1 MKKGYYFLLLI
12 YLSFGL
18 SPHLWSQFRVEGAR
32 YTEAKAPEGQRMKVL
47 LLNEV
52 SSATTLYFTAN
63 SGEQLMTYTES
74 LRDAKPVATAQ
85 YNGTAWQLVNPPLGC
100 GYFVQPSQGLPDAYY
115 WLIDYAKQPFPK
127 APFVAEV
134 DSDSPC
140 ERVVLRAEG
149 GFTDLSCYTPQGV
162 LTPIAR
168 TYKVQ
173 YQDQEYDAANTIF
186 VEKKRVQTLQP
197 QQGVLRLL
205 APLTDTEF
213 TLLGDAFSEELGYNF
228 EPLHTQKLLGQR
240 VEVHGDLRL
249 VGSTSKADSL
259 PKGSLPRSLSA
270 PAQIE
275 MHAIGNAPVATLFQW
290 RIVRGEAANAENSS
304 VVFQYSGADCSYTFT
319 EAGAYTIELSATSRN
334 GVCSA
339 STDKVTTSVQTSRLE
354 VPNAFSPTSSPGIN
368 DLFRVVHTSLV
379 EFDGRI
385 YNEWGN
391 ELYHWTDPNGGW
403 DGTYRGQSVSG
414 GVYYYVIY
422 ARGADGK
429 VYNER
434 GHINVL
440 DGDLQSTHP
449 NSF

>member
-1 MKKGYYFLLLI
+1 
-12 YLSFGL
+12 
-18 SPHLWSQFRVEGAR
+18 
-32 YTEAKAPEGQRMKVL
+32 
-47 LLNEV
+47 
-52 SSATTLYFTAN
+52 
-63 SGEQLMTYTES
+63 MTYTES

-85 YNGTAWQLVNPPLGC
+85 HNGTAWQLVNPPLGC

-140 ERVVLRAEG
+140 KRVVLRAEG
-149 GFTDLSCYTPQGV
+149 GFADLSCYTPQGV

-168 TYKVQ
+168 AYKVQ

-186 VEKKRVQTLQP
+186 VEKKRAQLLQP

-249 VGSTSKADSL
+249 VGSTSKTDSL

-275 MHAIGNAPVATLFQW
+275 MLRWQRSF
-290 RIVRGEAANAENSS
+290 
-304 VVFQYSGADCSYTFT
+304 SGVSC
-319 EAGAYTIELSATSRN
+319 E
-334 GVCSA
+334 
-339 STDKVTTSVQTSRLE
+339 
-354 VPNAFSPTSSPGIN
+354 
-368 DLFRVVHTSLV
+368 
-379 EFDGRI
+379 GR
-385 YNEWGN
+385 
-391 ELYHWTDPNGGW
+391 
-403 DGTYRGQSVSG
+403 Q
-414 GVYYYVIY
+414 
-422 ARGADGK
+422 
-429 VYNER
+429 
-434 GHINVL
+434 
-440 DGDLQSTHP
+440 
-449 NSF
+449 